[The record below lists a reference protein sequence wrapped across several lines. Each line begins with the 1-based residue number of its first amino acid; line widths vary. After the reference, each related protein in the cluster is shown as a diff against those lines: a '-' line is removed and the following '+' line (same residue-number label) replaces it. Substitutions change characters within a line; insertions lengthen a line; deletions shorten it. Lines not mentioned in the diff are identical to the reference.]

1 MGRWSELLV
10 GREAVRQTG
19 REAEWT
25 ARRGRAGCA
34 GGDLQ
39 SPTLR
44 LFANGA
50 PKEHVSP
57 YTMIGL
63 EVCCCIIAVGFD
75 IRRSRHAARPVLQ
88 RPRALRTPRS
98 LVRAQAIMM
107 PMMTGRDPSPA
118 KSKSHSGARPR
129 RNDNCTTQRDRSPR
143 KRRPR
148 T

>member
-57 YTMIGL
+57 YDDRTGGL
-63 EVCCCIIAVGFD
+63 LLYSRTWV
-75 IRRSRHAARPVLQ
+75 RHPPLTSRSAARP
-88 RPRALRTPRS
+88 PAAASTAHPRS
-98 LVRAQAIMM
+98 LARAQAIMM
-107 PMMTGRDPSPA
+107 PMMTDRDPSPA

-143 KRRPR
+143 KRWPR